1 MAKTKKENS
10 EVEFNL
16 TKSQYKELTRNLA
29 EYPEVRN
36 KSKESI
42 ITANTSIEIAS
53 SSIKI
58 SRESNEITLNNKR
71 MVENT
76 KNIAFWSFFVAAIS
90 VIIASFA
97 LWYLFNPPK

>member
-16 TKSQYKELTRNLA
+16 TKTQYEELTRNLA

-42 ITANTSIEIAS
+42 NTANVGIETARS
-53 SSIKI
+53 CIKI
-58 SRESNEITLNNKR
+58 SQDSNEIALNNKR
-71 MVENT
+71 MVEKT
-76 KNIAFWSFFVAAIS
+76 KNIVFWSFFVAAIS